1 MEITGQRMISA
12 APAMLTETESLKNMK
27 QKKHAIANY
36 FTALRIAGTICLL
49 PVRLFSP
56 AFYVIYTVCGVSD
69 VVDGVIARATGTTSE
84 FGARLDSIAD
94 LTFYTVIVVRLLP
107 SLWIRLP
114 GWFWYLLGAALLV
127 RLASYVAAAVK
138 FHRFASVHT
147 YLNKLT
153 GLAVF
158 SVAYLAQTPAL
169 LPACVATVLIALLAS
184 LEELLIHLTGTHY
197 RADRKTILRRPGRE
211 KALP

>member
-1 MEITGQRMISA
+1 MPSA
-12 APAMLTETESLKNMK
+12 AAAMLTETESWKNMK
-27 QKKHAIANY
+27 KHGIANY
-36 FTALRIAGTICLL
+36 FTALRMIGTICLL
-49 PVRLFSP
+49 PVQLFSP

-84 FGARLDSIAD
+84 FGAKLDSIAD
-94 LTFYTVIVVRLLP
+94 LSFYTVIVVRLLP
-107 SLWIRLP
+107 SLYRRLP

-127 RLASYVAAAVK
+127 RLASYAAAAVK
-138 FHRFASVHT
+138 FRRFASVHT

-158 SVAYLAQTPAL
+158 SIAYLAQTPAL
-169 LPACVATVLIALLAS
+169 LPACVATVSIAMLAS
-184 LEELLIHLTGTHY
+184 LEELALHLTGARY
-197 RADRKTILRRPGRE
+197 QANRKSILKKPERE

>member
-1 MEITGQRMISA
+1 MITGQRMPYA
-12 APAMLTETESLKNMK
+12 APDTLTETESLKNMK
-27 QKKHAIANY
+27 KHAIANY
-36 FTALRIAGTICLL
+36 FTAIRMVGTICLL
-49 PVRLFSP
+49 PVRLFST

-94 LTFYTVIVVRLLP
+94 LSFYTVIVVRLLP
-107 SLWIRLP
+107 SLWKRLP

-147 YLNKLT
+147 YCNKLT

-158 SVAYLAQTPAL
+158 SIAYLAQTPAL
-169 LPACVATVLIALLAS
+169 LPACLVTVSIALLAS
-184 LEELLIHLTGTHY
+184 LEELALHLTGTHY
-197 RADRKTILRRPGRE
+197 QANRKSILIKPGRE
-211 KALP
+211 KALS

>member
-1 MEITGQRMISA
+1 MPLPIILPPFA
-12 APAMLTETESLKNMK
+12 
-27 QKKHAIANY
+27 
-36 FTALRIAGTICLL
+36 L
-49 PVRLFSP
+49 PVPFAAAGAVIFP

-94 LTFYTVIVVRLLP
+94 LSFYTVIIVRLLP

-114 GWFWYLLGAALLV
+114 GWFWYLLGAAVLV

-153 GLAVF
+153 GPGGVLHCLSGADACAAVG
-158 SVAYLAQTPAL
+158 LRGRRCR
-169 LPACVATVLIALLAS
+169 LPCWRLWRSWCCT
-184 LEELLIHLTGTHY
+184 
-197 RADRKTILRRPGRE
+197 
-211 KALP
+211 